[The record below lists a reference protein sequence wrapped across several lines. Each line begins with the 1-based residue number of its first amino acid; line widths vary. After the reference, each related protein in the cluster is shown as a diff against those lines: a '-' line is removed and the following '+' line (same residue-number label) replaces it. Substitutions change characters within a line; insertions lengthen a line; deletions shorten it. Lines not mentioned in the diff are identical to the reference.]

1 MDPDEGDRHVIEK
14 LVDLD
19 DEVQLRRH
27 FDEPLTFGTAGLR
40 GPEIAGPAGM
50 NRATVRRTTQGVVAW
65 LRESGIEPSRGV
77 VVGRDARRGSETFND
92 EVVAVLLGE
101 GFSVFEMP
109 RPLPTPLTAYAL
121 KALNAG
127 AGIMI
132 TASHNPPTDNGYKLY
147 GWEGSQII
155 APNDTIVER
164 YASEAGIATLATR
177 DSPLH
182 HVVDEEI
189 LESYRRHMT
198 ARFAVPHSDVR
209 IAYTPL
215 HGVGG
220 EFMVDLFDRAGYSN
234 VVVVQEQFLPNA
246 QFPGLPFPNP
256 EEPGVLD
263 AGLATAK
270 EYAATL
276 LIANDP
282 DADRLGAAL
291 RCADGSWRTLRGDE
305 IGWLLGGAALANAGE
320 GDLVAT
326 TIVSS
331 SMLEKMAAHE
341 GVAYATTLTGF
352 KWITKA
358 APGRRLAFGY
368 EEALGYAVD
377 PCVADKDGLSAAL
390 ALSRLAHDLSLR
402 GLSLE
407 DELDRLEAKFG
418 VHAGTQLSL
427 RVAAGHGREILS
439 ATMARVRAT
448 PPTSLGSLAV
458 TEVIDLEAGWN
469 TLTPTEGVIW
479 RMGTKG
485 RVVVRPSGTEPKLK
499 AYIEVVG
506 APAPADLTAERE
518 RAAQL
523 LDAILKDVATILALD
538 VS

>member
-1 MDPDEGDRHVIEK
+1 
-14 LVDLD
+14 
-19 DEVQLRRH
+19 
-27 FDEPLTFGTAGLR
+27 
-40 GPEIAGPAGM
+40 
-50 NRATVRRTTQGVVAW
+50 
-65 LRESGIEPSRGV
+65 
-77 VVGRDARRGSETFND
+77 
-92 EVVAVLLGE
+92 
-101 GFSVFEMP
+101 
-109 RPLPTPLTAYAL
+109 
-121 KALNAG
+121 
-127 AGIMI
+127 
-132 TASHNPPTDNGYKLY
+132 
-147 GWEGSQII
+147 
-155 APNDTIVER
+155 
-164 YASEAGIATLATR
+164 
-177 DSPLH
+177 
-182 HVVDEEI
+182 
-189 LESYRRHMT
+189 
-198 ARFAVPHSDVR
+198 
-209 IAYTPL
+209 
-215 HGVGG
+215 
-220 EFMVDLFDRAGYSN
+220 
-234 VVVVQEQFLPNA
+234 
-246 QFPGLPFPNP
+246 
-256 EEPGVLD
+256 
-263 AGLATAK
+263 
-270 EYAATL
+270 
-276 LIANDP
+276 
-282 DADRLGAAL
+282 
-291 RCADGSWRTLRGDE
+291 LRGDE

-479 RMGTKG
+479 RMGTNG

-499 AYIEVVG
+499 AYIEVVR